1 MRKLYTDI
9 HLVVGKSSEEFMK
22 KLSDAV
28 DEYQN
33 KKLRVEVQYQA
44 SYSSLSA
51 LVLAYKEER
60 NG

>member
-1 MRKLYTDI
+1 MRKVYVDM

-22 KLSDAV
+22 KLSDAI
-28 DEYQN
+28 DEYQTQ
-33 KKLRVEVQYQA
+33 KLHVEVQYQA

-51 LVLAYKEER
+51 LVLAYRKES